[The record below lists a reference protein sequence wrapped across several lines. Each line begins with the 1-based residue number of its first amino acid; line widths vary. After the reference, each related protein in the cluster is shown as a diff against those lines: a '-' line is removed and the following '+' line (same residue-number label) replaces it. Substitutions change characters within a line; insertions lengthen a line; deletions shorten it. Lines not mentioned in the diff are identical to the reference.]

1 MAVLDSMVPAESV
14 SLGAEP
20 VDCQTIFRWARVID
34 RWARVIDAFDVA
46 AEKPIL
52 NHRSRTK
59 VEEAGTA
66 MCFTARGS
74 GDSHVPYDQEISM
87 DVLDSSIRWS
97 RGTPGRKRAEEGKGE
112 RGQPSN

>member
-34 RWARVIDAFDVA
+34 AFDVA

-52 NHRSRTK
+52 NHRSRT
-59 VEEAGTA
+59 T
-66 MCFTARGS
+66 
-74 GDSHVPYDQEISM
+74 
-87 DVLDSSIRWS
+87 
-97 RGTPGRKRAEEGKGE
+97 
-112 RGQPSN
+112 